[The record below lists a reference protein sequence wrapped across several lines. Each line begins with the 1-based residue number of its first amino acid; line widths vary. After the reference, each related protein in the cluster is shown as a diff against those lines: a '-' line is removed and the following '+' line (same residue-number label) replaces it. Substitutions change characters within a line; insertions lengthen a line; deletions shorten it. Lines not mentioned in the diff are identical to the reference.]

1 VSVAFDK
8 VTTQLF
14 PTIAQFQ
21 KMGEGLGET
30 LVRVASDVQ
39 GVQSVFASMG
49 KSMGSMSIE
58 AKERLVEASGGL
70 DEFASAAKSFM
81 QNFYTEAEQRDA
93 AKAKLNP
100 VLAQYGLSTEGPDAQ
115 KMFRDFVLGLD
126 ASTQAGAQTYAM
138 LMNLQQAF
146 FDVTD
151 AVASERNDLQD
162 QLDDLTMTSTQLLAK
177 QRDAL
182 DDSNKALFDQVQA
195 AKNAKDAQ
203 DGAKTS
209 LGNFASQMK
218 SFAATAEGLNN
229 SLALGSLSTLTPEQ
243 QYAEAYRQFEQT
255 RQQAAAGDTTAQGNL
270 QSIEQTFLQMSQKI
284 NGGDAQYS
292 SDLAAVM
299 QANDQLAQWATQS
312 VDVAQASL
320 DALNDS
326 SATLTDISATLT
338 AIAQGGQDLPAF
350 TQSSTPID
358 YSRMGTMDMAP
369 LVAEVKALR
378 EEVKGLRAE
387 ALKRTGDLIQAG
399 EASAEK
405 AAEIVVEGV
414 RNAAT
419 DSAWAASNSKRTV
432 S

>member
-1 VSVAFDK
+1 
-8 VTTQLF
+8 
-14 PTIAQFQ
+14 
-21 KMGEGLGET
+21 
-30 LVRVASDVQ
+30 
-39 GVQSVFASMG
+39 
-49 KSMGSMSIE
+49 
-58 AKERLVEASGGL
+58 
-70 DEFASAAKSFM
+70 
-81 QNFYTEAEQRDA
+81 
-93 AKAKLNP
+93 
-100 VLAQYGLSTEGPDAQ
+100 
-115 KMFRDFVLGLD
+115 
-126 ASTQAGAQTYAM
+126 M

-162 QLDDLTMTSTQLLAK
+162 QLDELTMTSTQLLAK

-195 AKNAKDAQ
+195 AKQAKDAQ
-203 DGAKTS
+203 DAAKTS
-209 LGNFASQMK
+209 LGNFVNQMQ
-218 SFAATAEGLNN
+218 SFATTAKGLNS
-229 SLALGSLSTLTPEQ
+229 SLVLGSLSTLTPEQ

-255 RQQAAAGDTTAQGNL
+255 RQQAAAGDKTAQGNL
-270 QSIEQTFLQMSQKI
+270 QSTEQTFLQMSQKI

-292 SDLAAVM
+292 SDLATVM

-312 VDVAQASL
+312 ADVAQASL

-326 SATLTDISATLT
+326 SATLADISVTLT
-338 AIAQGGQDLPAF
+338 AIAQGVQHLPAALAGQDLPAL
-350 TQSSTPID
+350 TQSATPID

-405 AAEIVVEGV
+405 AADIVVEGV

-419 DSAWAASNSKRTV
+419 DSAWAASNSKRIV